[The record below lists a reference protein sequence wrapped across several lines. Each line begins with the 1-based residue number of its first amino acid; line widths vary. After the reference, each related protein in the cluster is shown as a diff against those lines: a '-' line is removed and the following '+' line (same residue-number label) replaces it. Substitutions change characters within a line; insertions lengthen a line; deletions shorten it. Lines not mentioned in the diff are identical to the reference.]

1 MNHPTGTQNG
11 GDSRAQL
18 ALVAGASSGI
28 GRAFAS
34 RLGADGYNLMVVG
47 RRRPVRPRGA
57 AG

>member
-1 MNHPTGTQNG
+1 MNHPASTQNG

-34 RLGADGYNLMVVG
+34 RLDADGYNLVVVG
-47 RRRPVRPRGA
+47 RHRPVHSRGA